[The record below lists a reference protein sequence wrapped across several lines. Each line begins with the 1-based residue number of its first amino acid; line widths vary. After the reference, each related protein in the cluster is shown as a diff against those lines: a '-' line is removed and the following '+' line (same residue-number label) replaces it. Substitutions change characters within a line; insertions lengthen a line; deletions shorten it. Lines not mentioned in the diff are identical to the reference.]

1 MKTVLKLTLLIL
13 CLALLAGVAVFLVF
27 KLQWPWWSGFSLFA
41 GMLGIIVAFLFLRRY
56 LLRQREQGFVRRVVE
71 LDDAAIHAAP
81 IHERQQL
88 QDLQE
93 RWKTA
98 IDRLN
103 DSYLRKKGNPLYVL
117 PWYLVLGETG
127 TGKTSAINNARLSSP
142 VAGIDRSG
150 AMASTKNCDWW
161 FFKEA
166 IVLDA
171 AGRYAIPLNEGQDQ
185 EEWEK
190 FLSLL
195 ARYRRREPLNGL
207 IVTVAADTLLAGE
220 ANRLR
225 EDGQNIR
232 KRIDQLMRVVGAKFP
247 VYLLVTKMDLVY
259 GFIESFDTLPRDEK
273 QQVMGCLNRSM
284 TPYWHEFLDRAWTA
298 TSRRLR
304 DLRLHLLGQSA
315 APDPAALVFT
325 SEFDRLRPGLQI
337 FIQAVFEENPYQE
350 TPLPRGLFFSCA
362 TQEGRPQSAYL
373 EQTGRPERAEE
384 GIVPKKEKG
393 IFLTDLFKTVLPGDR
408 FLFRPIAEFIRWR
421 RLTNS
426 MGLMAW
432 LLICLACCGFLTISF
447 LHNRTAIREFQNDF
461 PTPPVLKKDLF
472 SDLVQLEK
480 LRIEINDMEK
490 TNRYWILPRLG
501 LTESLKIEEVMKQRF
516 VQLFN
521 GDVRRPFD
529 HILMKRLADVTGHTS
544 EDDLADYITYVV
556 ARVGILKTFVKSGNA
571 VPSEVFKKSASDVL
585 VLLHPGAS
593 QEIAS
598 LYADLFYTFLSWG
611 DDKHTAQAHLEIL
624 QNALATLHQK
634 TPDLHWLVR
643 KWLPDASPVLA
654 RDFWGEPEGLGYEES
669 EPVPGA
675 YTNKGREHI
684 QAFIEMV
691 ENALANP
698 RILEKKKKDFWEWY
712 TLQYMNHWSSMI
724 RQFDHGAK
732 TLQTWAR
739 KRNMAT
745 LMTTDR
751 NPYFRLIEKVADET
765 SWIDVS
771 QRSAALAFVAELNA
785 VIKLARSES
794 QKEKGTLL
802 AKLAG
807 EKEQLS
813 QKIRTGAEKGDGD
826 INVMEKR
833 FATAKI
839 WKDYTDSLEKLSS
852 VVISQETAFRTASD
866 FFTPPADTSQQSNAF
881 IYLAYSHCLK
891 LTGLIQVKGDM
902 TEVRRIVMG
911 PITYLLQYCLADT
924 ACYLQRRWENQVLGG
939 LQGAPQDK
947 IAPLLFDP
955 SGGSVWKY
963 IEGPA
968 KPFITKGK
976 AGYVPRRASLGS
988 GNDHSVPFTQ
998 DFLEFLNTGAEGA
1011 IGHQPEYLVHL
1022 ETLPIAVNDGAV
1034 LHPHANLLTLQC
1046 SDGQTTLKNF
1056 NYPQKSSFRWLPDKC
1071 SDTTLSIL
1079 FPDLTLTRVYRGKWG
1094 FPQFLTDF
1102 KDGNRTFTPEDF
1114 PEARAKLKRLNV
1126 SAIRLSYKINGARP
1140 IVQALKKAPSKAP
1153 QEIVP
1158 CIDH

>member
-1 MKTVLKLTLLIL
+1 
-13 CLALLAGVAVFLVF
+13 
-27 KLQWPWWSGFSLFA
+27 
-41 GMLGIIVAFLFLRRY
+41 
-56 LLRQREQGFVRRVVE
+56 
-71 LDDAAIHAAP
+71 
-81 IHERQQL
+81 
-88 QDLQE
+88 
-93 RWKTA
+93 
-98 IDRLN
+98 
-103 DSYLRKKGNPLYVL
+103 
-117 PWYLVLGETG
+117 
-127 TGKTSAINNARLSSP
+127 
-142 VAGIDRSG
+142 
-150 AMASTKNCDWW
+150 
-161 FFKEA
+161 
-166 IVLDA
+166 
-171 AGRYAIPLNEGQDQ
+171 
-185 EEWEK
+185 
-190 FLSLL
+190 
-195 ARYRRREPLNGL
+195 
-207 IVTVAADTLLAGE
+207 
-220 ANRLR
+220 
-225 EDGQNIR
+225 
-232 KRIDQLMRVVGAKFP
+232 
-247 VYLLVTKMDLVY
+247 
-259 GFIESFDTLPRDEK
+259 
-273 QQVMGCLNRSM
+273 
-284 TPYWHEFLDRAWTA
+284 
-298 TSRRLR
+298 
-304 DLRLHLLGQSA
+304 
-315 APDPAALVFT
+315 
-325 SEFDRLRPGLQI
+325 
-337 FIQAVFEENPYQE
+337 
-350 TPLPRGLFFSCA
+350 
-362 TQEGRPQSAYL
+362 
-373 EQTGRPERAEE
+373 
-384 GIVPKKEKG
+384 
-393 IFLTDLFKTVLPGDR
+393 
-408 FLFRPIAEFIRWR
+408 
-421 RLTNS
+421 
-426 MGLMAW
+426 
-432 LLICLACCGFLTISF
+432 
-447 LHNRTAIREFQNDF
+447 
-461 PTPPVLKKDLF
+461 
-472 SDLVQLEK
+472 
-480 LRIEINDMEK
+480 
-490 TNRYWILPRLG
+490 
-501 LTESLKIEEVMKQRF
+501 
-516 VQLFN
+516 
-521 GDVRRPFD
+521 
-529 HILMKRLADVTGHTS
+529 
-544 EDDLADYITYVV
+544 
-556 ARVGILKTFVKSGNA
+556 
-571 VPSEVFKKSASDVL
+571 
-585 VLLHPGAS
+585 
-593 QEIAS
+593 
-598 LYADLFYTFLSWG
+598 
-611 DDKHTAQAHLEIL
+611 
-624 QNALATLHQK
+624 
-634 TPDLHWLVR
+634 
-643 KWLPDASPVLA
+643 
-654 RDFWGEPEGLGYEES
+654 
-669 EPVPGA
+669 
-675 YTNKGREHI
+675 
-684 QAFIEMV
+684 MV

-891 LTGLIQVKGDM
+891 LTCLIQVKGDM

-968 KPFITKGK
+968 KPSSPRESGLCAATGFPGERERSFRPLYTGFSGISQHRGRGRHRSS
-976 AGYVPRRASLGS
+976 AGIPGPS
-988 GNDHSVPFTQ
+988 GD
-998 DFLEFLNTGAEGA
+998 
-1011 IGHQPEYLVHL
+1011 
-1022 ETLPIAVNDGAV
+1022 LPIAVNDGAV